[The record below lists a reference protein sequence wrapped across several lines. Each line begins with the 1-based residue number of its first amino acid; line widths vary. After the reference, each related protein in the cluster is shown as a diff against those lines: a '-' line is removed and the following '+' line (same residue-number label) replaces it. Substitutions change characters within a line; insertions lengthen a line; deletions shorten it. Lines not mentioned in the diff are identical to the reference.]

1 MLRTCILAFL
11 GFASIPA
18 GPVSAACS
26 GADPALTSVAVKNVS
41 HANGISRY
49 TLVGTVVNAGSEAQ
63 ESNVLQFVDIYQTP
77 GEKLD
82 AKGIPPLKA
91 GESYA
96 FSYVLLRSTE
106 AGSGTTSLRFQLD
119 MRQPATSGAAN
130 CNTGNDSFTLT
141 F

>member
-11 GFASIPA
+11 GLALIPA
-18 GPVSAACS
+18 GPASAACS
-26 GADPALTSVAVKNVS
+26 GADPALTSVAVKSVVQ
-41 HANGISRY
+41 ANGVKRY
-49 TLVGTVVNAGSEAQ
+49 TLVGTVVNSGSEGQ
-63 ESNVLQFVDIYQTP
+63 GSNVLQFVDIYQTP

-91 GESYA
+91 GESYT

-106 AGSGTTSLRFQLD
+106 AGNATTTLRFQLD
-119 MRQPATSGAAN
+119 MRHPASSSGAN
-130 CNTGNDSFTLT
+130 CNTGNDSFTVT